1 MRNLVGNRGSRAP
14 ACYSGE
20 LRRDTADW
28 RHEDDPPSYLFPPK
42 ERYECNA
49 STGYCPLPNEGGES
63 LGMKPYLVLEEGL
76 VFPFVD

>member
-1 MRNLVGNRGSRAP
+1 MH
-14 ACYSGE
+14 
-20 LRRDTADW
+20 
-28 RHEDDPPSYLFPPK
+28 RHVIVESYDVTQLIGATKTTPPSNIFPPK

-49 STGYCPLPNEGGES
+49 STGYLSLPNEGGES